1 MLLPN
6 KLKHSPPEQLHW
18 YEEAPYVDSVAGND
32 CAPTRHVAR
41 ASSAAA
47 SIAAQLDGAIC
58 VVVGLCSHADMFA
71 VSGIRTS
78 AGRRRPR
85 EAERAPGEWSSAL
98 PQSGERRLLDCSSP
112 PQPLRRPR

>member
-18 YEEAPYVDSVAGND
+18 YEEAPYVDID